1 MRVSVFTPVQY
12 SWLPCCSKTPLT
24 AFKISQHKSNLL
36 YKTVT
41 DRRAAIQY
49 ALSIA
54 HNQDIVLIAG
64 KGHEDYQILKDKTVH
79 FDDREEVRK
88 ALRG

>member
-1 MRVSVFTPVQY
+1 MMSLRLGFPCSMY
-12 SWLPCCSKTPLT
+12 SRD
-24 AFKISQHKSNLL
+24 